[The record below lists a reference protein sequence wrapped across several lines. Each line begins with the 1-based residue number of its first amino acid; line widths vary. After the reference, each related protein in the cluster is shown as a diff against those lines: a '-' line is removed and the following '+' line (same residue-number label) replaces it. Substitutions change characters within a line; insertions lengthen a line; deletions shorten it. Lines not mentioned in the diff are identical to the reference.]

1 MKSKSGGDWDSKQ
14 FCQKADNDPCQNF
27 GNYAWGMLAAA
38 FGFELITTQ
47 RGAGLYQVW
56 SGRSKWDW
64 SHPVPVLPALS
75 EPPYGDDPIDHY
87 WVTRGWTDYSEM
99 KEKP

>member
-1 MKSKSGGDWDSKQ
+1 M
-14 FCQKADNDPCQNF
+14 
-27 GNYAWGMLAAA
+27 AAA
-38 FGFELITTQ
+38 L
-47 RGAGLYQVW
+47 LLLL
-56 SGRSKWDW
+56 D
-64 SHPVPVLPALS
+64 PVLPALS